1 MVIKKSSNTVKIYN
15 LHFFISSPIAP
26 GQNLT
31 YEFTLQQH
39 GSYWLHSH
47 YMVNSVNSKKKK
59 TLLNHVYRVNTW
71 MVSVLLLSFITQT
84 KPINTMKMSQS
95 LSKVRQTRKN
105 KVFLFT
111 KSGYFFFDRLVSR
124 TKYHKS
130 WYFLE
135 WKQSYWCRACAS

>member
-1 MVIKKSSNTVKIYN
+1 MVIKKIIQYSKDLQLT
-15 LHFFISSPIAP
+15 LFFISSPIAP

-47 YMVNSVNSKKKK
+47 YMVNSVNSKKK

-135 WKQSYWCRACAS
+135 